1 MCCVSF
7 TIHDENHGESGHE
20 HPLLHP
26 PFLVLHQRERSVSV
40 VFDFNVSHND
50 VVVPVPQLLLPFDLL
65 KMEEWIVDGYHL
77 YVVSFVFTA

>member
-1 MCCVSF
+1 MCCVLI
-7 TIHDENHGESGHE
+7 TIHDENHGESDHE

-26 PFLVLHQRERSVSV
+26 PFLVLHQMGRSVSV

-50 VVVPVPQLLLPFDLL
+50 VVPVPQLLLPFDLL

-77 YVVSFVFTA
+77 CVASFVFTA